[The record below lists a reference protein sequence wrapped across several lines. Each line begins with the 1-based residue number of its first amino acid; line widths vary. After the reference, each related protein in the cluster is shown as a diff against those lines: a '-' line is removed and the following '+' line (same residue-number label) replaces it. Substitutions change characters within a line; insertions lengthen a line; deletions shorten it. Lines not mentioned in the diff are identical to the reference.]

1 MPSIRAMD
9 QLRSAAI
16 GEIECLIE
24 VAKELRSSLRSNE
37 AVYLKA
43 LEKFR
48 LGDPIRET
56 LEDVNAKA
64 ARQQL
69 NDALEALEK
78 CRHQVRSTLTAAGL
92 EEGMT
97 VAESGR
103 VWGVSRQLAARYASE
118 TRRQY

>member
-1 MPSIRAMD
+1 MGMD

-16 GEIECLIE
+16 EEIERLIE
-24 VAKELRSSLRSNE
+24 VTKGLRSSLRENE
-37 AVYLKA
+37 AVYVKA

-103 VWGVSRQLAARYASE
+103 AWGVSRQLAARYANE
-118 TRRQY
+118 TRRLY